1 MALLKQLLER
11 ARLRSVRLDD
21 TVTHMKTTIDIA
33 DSLLEEA
40 KTVAALEKTT
50 VKSLVESG
58 LRKVLSGRRS
68 AGSFQLR
75 QASFKGQGVQP
86 GLTEGDWS
94 RIREIAYEGR
104 GG

>member
-1 MALLKQLLER
+1 
-11 ARLRSVRLDD
+11 
-21 TVTHMKTTIDIA
+21 MKTTIDIS

-40 KTVAALEKTT
+40 KTVAAMEKTT

-68 AGSFQLR
+68 AESFRLR
-75 QASFKGQGVQP
+75 KASFKGQGVQS

-94 RIREIAYEGR
+94 RIREISYEGR

>member
-1 MALLKQLLER
+1 M
-11 ARLRSVRLDD
+11 RSVRFAD

-40 KTVAALEKTT
+40 KRVAAREKTT

-58 LRKVLSGRRS
+58 LREVLTGRRS
-68 AGSFQLR
+68 AESFRLR
-75 QASFKGQGVQP
+75 QASFKGQGVQS
-86 GLTEGDWS
+86 GLKEGDWS
-94 RIREIAYEGR
+94 RIREIAYDGR